1 MRFGPLANESENYR
15 KIREELFEAEVAL
28 RDQRERVAALRRK
41 LPLDTNVKD
50 YVFQEGPADLDQDGP
65 ITEVRLSEL
74 FTKPDEALVVYQYMF
89 GGAQTKPCPMC
100 TLWVDGFNGI
110 GHHLQQRL
118 NFAIV
123 AQAGIGELRKWA
135 RSRDWRKLRLIS
147 SAGADFKTD
156 FHFSDAAGAQWPGV
170 SAFSRSPDGSVKHFY
185 SGSALMED
193 ANRTRGID
201 LLTPFWNILDLTP
214 EGRKEWM
221 PKLQYGL
228 ANVQKH

>member
-74 FTKPDEALVVYQYMF
+74 FAKPDEALVVYQYMF

-110 GHHLQQRL
+110 GDHLQQRL

-135 RSRDWRKLRLIS
+135 RSRGWSKLRLIS
-147 SAGADFKTD
+147 SAGTDFKTD

-170 SAFSRSPDGSVKHFY
+170 SAFSRSLDGSVKHFY
-185 SGSALMED
+185 SNSALMED
-193 ANRTRGID
+193 AKRTRGID
-201 LLTPFWNILDLTP
+201 LLTPFWSILDLTP

-221 PKLQYGL
+221 PKLEYGR

>member
-41 LPLDTNVKD
+41 LPLDTDVKD

-89 GGAQTKPCPMC
+89 GGAQTKPCTMC
-100 TLWVDGFNGI
+100 TLWADGFNGI
-110 GHHLQQRL
+110 GDHLQQRL

-135 RSRDWRKLRLIS
+135 RSRGWRKLRLIS
-147 SAGADFKTD
+147 SAGTDFKTD
-156 FHFSDAAGAQWPGV
+156 FHFSDAAGAQLPGV

-185 SGSALMED
+185 SGSALLED
-193 ANRTRGID
+193 GKRVRGID
-201 LLTPFWNILDLTP
+201 LLTPFWSILDLTP

-221 PKLQYGL
+221 PKLEYGR

>member
-28 RDQRERVAALRRK
+28 RDQRERVAELRRQ
-41 LPLDTNVKD
+41 LPLDTSVKD

-135 RSRDWRKLRLIS
+135 RSRDWRKVRLIS
-147 SAGADFKTD
+147 SAGTDFKTD

-170 SAFSRSPDGSVKHFY
+170 SAFSRLPDGSVKHFY

-221 PKLQYGL
+221 PKLEYGR

>member
-65 ITEVRLSEL
+65 VTEVRLSEL
-74 FTKPDEALVVYQYMF
+74 FAKPDEALVVYQYMF
-89 GGAQTKPCPMC
+89 GGTQTKPCTMC

-135 RSRDWRKLRLIS
+135 RSRGWNKLRLIS
-147 SAGADFKTD
+147 SAGTDFKTD

-170 SAFSRSPDGSVKHFY
+170 SAFSRSADGSVKHFY
-185 SGSALMED
+185 SNSALMED

-221 PKLQYGL
+221 PKLQYEMV
-228 ANVQKH
+228 NVQKH

>member
-15 KIREELFEAEVAL
+15 KIREELFDAEVAL

-65 ITEVRLSEL
+65 VTEVRLSEL

-118 NFAIV
+118 NFAII
-123 AQAGIGELRKWA
+123 AEARIGELRKWA
-135 RSRDWRKLRLIS
+135 RSRGWSKLRLIS
-147 SAGADFKTD
+147 SAGTDFKTD

-185 SGSALMED
+185 SNSALMED

-221 PKLQYGL
+221 PKLEYGL

>member
-65 ITEVRLSEL
+65 VTEVRLSEL
-74 FTKPDEALVVYQYMF
+74 FAKPDEALVVYQYMF
-89 GGAQTKPCPMC
+89 GGTQTKPCTMC

-123 AQAGIGELRKWA
+123 AQAGWN
-135 RSRDWRKLRLIS
+135 KLRLIS
-147 SAGADFKTD
+147 SAGTDFKTD

-170 SAFSRSPDGSVKHFY
+170 SAFSRSADGSVKHFY
-185 SGSALMED
+185 SNSALMED

-221 PKLQYGL
+221 PKLQYEMV
-228 ANVQKH
+228 NVQKH